1 MFVQLT
7 KRDHTPVWF
16 NAAFIVTVEPGRS
29 GGSVVVPIGDGM
41 DYDVLESP
49 EKVLAL
55 LVGAPAP
62 TVVPVPSIPEKR
74 TFIPPPL
81 PPEKDEESETEV
93 RSEKTVGDA
102 VPSSGK
108 PVKRAKKAANARKR
122 STKRLEKSV
131 EGKAPVSVN
140 VPRLRKLAPGSLVKL
155 VNTLSKSFHV
165 AEPKETIQKLVE
177 AGEIRIER
185 DRVVWLRA
193 GEKENSMNAQE
204 KGAE

>member
-1 MFVQLT
+1 MFIQLT

-29 GGSVVVPIGDGM
+29 GGSVVVPIGDGL

-55 LVGAPAP
+55 LAGAPAP

-81 PPEKDEESETEV
+81 PPEKEEADETDEPRAATD
-93 RSEKTVGDA
+93 T
-102 VPSSGK
+102 
-108 PVKRAKKAANARKR
+108 PVKRAKKSTNARKR
-122 STKRLEKSV
+122 PAKRTEKPSEEPAQSST
-131 EGKAPVSVN
+131 VN

-165 AEPKETIQKLVE
+165 AEPKETVQKLLD

-185 DRVVWLRA
+185 DRVIWLRE
-193 GEKENSMNAQE
+193 GDNQPMNPQE